1 MAMKEHRPPQQCHCL
16 RYKKNPSST
25 LGGKNVWEKKIRVMV
40 QTRPLNR
47 KEQAMHDLI
56 VWDCL
61 DEHTIVFKNPNQ
73 EKPATPLIKFLHLH
87 A

>member
-1 MAMKEHRPPQQCHCL
+1 
-16 RYKKNPSST
+16 
-25 LGGKNVWEKKIRVMV
+25 MV

-73 EKPATPLIKFLHLH
+73 EKPATPLVCFFFFFFARGIYCLNVVQVDLYSLSFYFHLYIT
-87 A
+87 